1 MSDAEYQNFMVFELL
16 DTGEREKIEVEE
28 DDLQSILAPEQVFVI
43 INEEIRRIY
52 IWKGAKS
59 PVRKRFIS
67 SRVAS
72 GLQEELVK
80 IAAYHRCKIVSVDQG
95 DEPIEFLQSFN
106 LESMEVKERAKD
118 MRYVRNID
126 KDPTIA
132 KGRVIENGEIQ
143 EEKEEEYYSPA
154 LEELK
159 KKGVD
164 ISVEM
169 SKTSLDPSS
178 ATSSNRR
185 AKKPYSPPGST
196 PSRQLS
202 ERSLDK
208 KKVIKK
214 ILKQELPEN
223 HERQNFII
231 GNELYG
237 STSKTTNVF
246 GDDIEEIEWERIKKV
261 PEGIYLL
268 ENYIFRIYFDKD
280 AGIIEGI
287 EILKR
292 KTNGTASSMKKSSII
307 LPKNGDSLSEKV
319 LGLEVPQNYNREN
332 LIIGHRLFGAISK
345 KVEVFGEEQTEKDW
359 ALVKQIPK
367 DIIILDSHLFRV
379 FFNQDN
385 ETVDAVEILQKKSNK
400 EQPNDTKKSSEKK
413 EEKQKSNGRR
423 DLPKIPSAD

>member
-16 DTGEREKIEVEE
+16 DNGEREKIEVDEE
-28 DDLQSILAPEQVFVI
+28 DLQSILAPEQVFVI
-43 INEEIRRIY
+43 LNEEIRRIY

-80 IAAYHRCKIVSVDQG
+80 VAAYHRCKIVSVDQG
-95 DEPIEFLQSFN
+95 DEPIEFLQTFN

-118 MRYVRNID
+118 MRYIRNID
-126 KDPTIA
+126 KDPSIA

-143 EEKEEEYYSPA
+143 VEKEEEYYSPA

-159 KKGVD
+159 NKGVD

-178 ATSSNRR
+178 AISSTRT
-185 AKKPYSPPGST
+185 AKKPYSPPEST
-196 PSRQLS
+196 PHKQFS
-202 ERSLDK
+202 ERKLNK
-208 KKVIKK
+208 KKVIEK
-214 ILKQELPEN
+214 ILQQELLED
-223 HERQNFII
+223 HERQNLVI
-231 GNELYG
+231 GTELYG

-280 AGIIEGI
+280 AGIIECI

-292 KTNGTASSMKKSSII
+292 KTNGTASSMNKTSITM
-307 LPKNGDSLSEKV
+307 PKNGNTLSEKI
-319 LGLEVPQNYNREN
+319 LGIELPKNYNREN
-332 LIIGHRLFGAISK
+332 LIIGHQLYGAISK
-345 KVEVFGEEQTEKDW
+345 KVEVFGEEQTETDW
-359 ALVKQIPK
+359 ALVRKIPK

-379 FFNQDN
+379 YFNHDN
-385 ETVDAVEILQKKSNK
+385 ETVDAIEILQKNFNK
-400 EQPNDTKKSSEKK
+400 EKNNDTKKPSEKN
-413 EEKQKSNGRR
+413 EEKPKSDNKRN
-423 DLPKIPSAD
+423 LPKIPSAD